1 MALTDTISSSRAKRH
16 AGDAPSQTPKK
27 SVRKPVA
34 AKDRVQVSGDQ
45 NALTIGGLGIIGHL
59 ESFDHHH
66 VVRPSGQG
74 FVTLYHA
81 PTLTQVGW
89 VKNGIGARDADLIL
103 GQLRFPKGAA
113 LNALQI
119 PVATMNRKIRDN
131 AQLSPAEGE
140 RVLGVGRLLGQLQ
153 AMVQESGNPEG
164 FDAAAWLSEW
174 LSSPVPALGGTRP
187 LDLMDTMTGQA
198 LVSQTL
204 AQMQSGAYA

>member
-1 MALTDTISSSRAKRH
+1 MALNDTTSSSRAKRH
-16 AGDAPSQTPKK
+16 AGDAPTETPKK
-27 SVRKPVA
+27 RGRKPA
-34 AKDRVQVSGDQ
+34 AVKGMVQTGADQ
-45 NALTIGGLGIIGHL
+45 NALTIGGLG
-59 ESFDHHH
+59 
-66 VVRPSGQG
+66 
-74 FVTLYHA
+74 FVALYHA

-89 VKNGIGARDADLIL
+89 VKNGLGARDADRIL

-113 LNALQI
+113 LHALQI

-131 AQLSPAEGE
+131 TQLSPAEGE